1 MLWNRIGAPC
11 IDSLVK
17 QSVYRMS
24 TGRMKRQ
31 VAQRSTDYG
40 WGYGETSVANDAT
53 VNLKET
59 HMAAKKKAKKKV
71 AKKKA
76 AKK

>member
-1 MLWNRIGAPC
+1 MLWNRIGTPC
-11 IDSLVK
+11 IDSLA
-17 QSVYRMS
+17 QRTVYCVFVSRM
-24 TGRMKRQ
+24 RRQ

-40 WGYGETSVANDAT
+40 WGYGETSVANGAT

>member
-1 MLWNRIGAPC
+1 MFT
-11 IDSLVK
+11 S
-17 QSVYRMS
+17 RM
-24 TGRMKRQ
+24 TRQ
-31 VAQRSTDYG
+31 VAQRSMDYG
-40 WGYGETSVANDAT
+40 WGCGETSVANDAK

-59 HMAAKKKAKKKV
+59 HMAAKKKAAKKKV